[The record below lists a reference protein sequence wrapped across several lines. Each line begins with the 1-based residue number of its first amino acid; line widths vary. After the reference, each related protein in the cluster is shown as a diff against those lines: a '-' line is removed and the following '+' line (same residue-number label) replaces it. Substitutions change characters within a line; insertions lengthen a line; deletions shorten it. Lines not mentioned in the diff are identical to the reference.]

1 MPISKLKKGDI
12 LEEKYEILKELGRGG
27 MAVVYLA
34 ENTILKKLW
43 AIKEVNITGAN
54 EARAHRLIE
63 EAEMMKQLDHNA
75 FATIVDIIYIE
86 DFVYIVM
93 EYVEG
98 KPLQDIIRPNP
109 KDRKHVYPQTESDV
123 FAWAKQLCEALI
135 YLHGKNPPIVYRD
148 MKPSNVMLKPDGTIK
163 IIDFGIAKEYIA
175 GQKDA
180 VAYTKGFAPPEQ
192 YEGLSEPRS
201 DIYALGMTMHYLLI
215 GVHPSQQEYLPV
227 RAYNN
232 RLSEGVEAIIDKCVQ
247 PSPEARYQNCEELLY
262 DLEHPEIVTKEYKA
276 KQKKLLRKF
285 NCLLTLTF
293 ISLIIGIGTHCYA
306 NDIQSNTYESL
317 ISVVSSTPLEEKMEK
332 YKEAIKIYPDEVTAY
347 QLVLEAFESEGRFDK
362 EESNQFLALYNA
374 HKDDFDQTSKEFAEL
389 NYRIGMM
396 YFNYYTSNGN
406 VSFAERI
413 QKAYSFFEQNH
424 KDEISSEFIQKRLSD
439 CYYQTCSFF
448 KQYVLNSAIVEE
460 ASKENYNELFT
471 VISQALRDVKEIEG
485 ASTYDQLSL
494 YNGVFLLLYDQRYNM
509 VSIAMEQDKIL
520 SLLDQVYNSA
530 KSLTV
535 QKEQSKRLQQ
545 QIIDNYQG
553 YRKAI
558 IRAYTNT
565 QERR

>member
-1 MPISKLKKGDI
+1 MPISKLKKGDF
-12 LEEKYEILKELGRGG
+12 LEGKYEILKELGRGG
-27 MAVVYLA
+27 MATVYLA
-34 ENTILKKLW
+34 ENIILKKLW
-43 AIKEVNITGAN
+43 AIKEINITGVN
-54 EARAHRLIE
+54 EAKAQRLIK
-63 EAEMMKQLDHNA
+63 EAEMMKRLDHNA

-86 DFVYIVM
+86 NYVYIIM

-98 KPLQDIIRPNP
+98 QPLQRILFPNP
-109 KDRKHVYPQTESDV
+109 KNNKLVYPQAESDV

-175 GQKDA
+175 GQKDEI
-180 VAYTKGFAPPEQ
+180 AYTKGFAPPEQ

-201 DIYALGMTMHYLLI
+201 DIYALGMTMHCLLS
-215 GVHPSQQEYLPV
+215 GKRPSQQEYLPV

-232 RLSEGVEAIIDKCVQ
+232 RLSEGIEAIIDKCVQ
-247 PSPEARYQNCEELLY
+247 PDPDARYQNCEELLY
-262 DLEHPEIVTKEYKA
+262 DLDHPEIVTKEYKA
-276 KQKKLLRKF
+276 KQKKILRKF
-285 NCLLTLTF
+285 KCMLILTLF
-293 ISLIIGIGTHCYA
+293 SFIIGIGAHGYA
-306 NDIQSNTYESL
+306 DDIQSNTYESL
-317 ISVVSSTPLEEKMEK
+317 ISVVSSTPLAEKMEK
-332 YKEAIKIYPDEVTAY
+332 YKEAIEIYPDEVTAY

-362 EESNQFLALYNA
+362 EENNQFLALYNA
-374 HKDDFDQTSKEFAEL
+374 HKDDFDRTSKEFAEL

-396 YFNYYTSNGN
+396 YFNYYTSNGK

-424 KDEISSEFIQKRLSD
+424 NDEISSAFIQKRLSD
-439 CYYQTCSFF
+439 CYYQICSFF

-460 ASKENYNELFT
+460 ASKENYNELFE
-471 VISQALRDVKEIEG
+471 VISQTLADVKEIDK

-494 YNGVFLLLYDQRYNM
+494 YNSVFLLLYDQRYNM
-509 VSIAMEQDKIL
+509 VSVAMEQDKVL
-520 SLLDQVYNSA
+520 HLLDEVYHNA

-535 QKEQSKRLQQ
+535 QKEQSKRLRL
-545 QIIDNYQG
+545 QIIDNYQD

-558 IRAYTNT
+558 VRAYTNT
-565 QERR
+565 AERR